1 MKKRFLNN
9 SVFNKLYR
17 IIKFNFIKLLRSSD
31 GARKVSLGFAIG
43 FGLEMLVIPTAYL
56 MYIIF
61 YPAVK
66 LSRASLSSAIIGNII
81 GKFTFLPLL
90 LLPFGKI
97 IGEIIFPVK
106 IKNVHMHAHPLK
118 DLFNGDLSVLKGLLY
133 GGLQT
138 LIGMAVFGLI
148 LGVISYHIIHYFYNK
163 GKGRRKKKRETAY

>member
-1 MKKRFLNN
+1 MKKRFFEHNI
-9 SVFNKLYR
+9 FNKIYR
-17 IIKFNFIKLLRSSD
+17 IIKFNMIKLFRSSD

-90 LLPFGKI
+90 LLPFGKSL
-97 IGEIIFPVK
+97 GEIIFPVELK
-106 IKNVHMHAHPLK
+106 HVHMHEHPLK
-118 DLFNGDLSVLKGLLY
+118 DLLNGDFSVVIGLLY

-138 LIGMAVFGLI
+138 LIGMAVFGVI
-148 LGVISYHIIHYFYNK
+148 LGFIAYHLIHYFYNQ
-163 GKGRRKKKRETAY
+163 GKQRRKKKKAAV